1 MAGHWAFIVGI
12 IGNVSSFLVYLA
24 PVPTF
29 YQVYRKRTTG
39 GFQSVPYS
47 VALFSAMLW
56 IFYAF
61 VKTNSILLITINS
74 TGCAIEM
81 IYIIMYLVYAPR
93 SARIF
98 TAKIILLLNV
108 GLFSLILLSTLLL
121 SKGSKRVKVLGWIC
135 MCFSASVFAA
145 PLSIIRQ
152 VVRTRS
158 VEYMPFTLSLFLT
171 ISAVA
176 WFGYGLLTNDFYV
189 MFPNVLG
196 FAFGA
201 VQMLLYVVYKYM
213 VKKVVVEPAVL
224 EHIVAIDVQ
233 KAGVELQ
240 VPAEAISDSKEAV
253 KANEETNGR
262 DKGKKGEEDGLEISP
277 A

>member
-1 MAGHWAFIVGI
+1 
-12 IGNVSSFLVYLA
+12 
-24 PVPTF
+24 
-29 YQVYRKRTTG
+29 
-39 GFQSVPYS
+39 
-47 VALFSAMLW
+47 
-56 IFYAF
+56 
-61 VKTNSILLITINS
+61 
-74 TGCAIEM
+74 M
-81 IYIIMYLVYAPR
+81 IYIIMYLAYAPR

-108 GLFSLILLSTLLL
+108 GLFFLILLSTLLL
-121 SKGSKRVKVLGWIC
+121 SKGSKRLKVLGWIC

-145 PLSIIRQ
+145 PLSII
-152 VVRTRS
+152 
-158 VEYMPFTLSLFLT
+158 
-171 ISAVA
+171 
-176 WFGYGLLTNDFYV
+176 
-189 MFPNVLG
+189 FPNVLG

-201 VQMLLYVVYKYM
+201 VQMFLYVVYKYM

-240 VPAEAISDSKEAV
+240 VPAEAIRDSKEAV
-253 KANEETNGR
+253 KANEETNGP

>member
-93 SARIF
+93 SAR
-98 TAKIILLLNV
+98 
-108 GLFSLILLSTLLL
+108 
-121 SKGSKRVKVLGWIC
+121 
-135 MCFSASVFAA
+135 
-145 PLSIIRQ
+145 RQ

>member
-1 MAGHWAFIVGI
+1 
-12 IGNVSSFLVYLA
+12 
-24 PVPTF
+24 
-29 YQVYRKRTTG
+29 
-39 GFQSVPYS
+39 
-47 VALFSAMLW
+47 MLW

-61 VKTNSILLITINS
+61 VKTNSMLLITINS
-74 TGCAIEM
+74 TGCVIEM
-81 IYIIMYLVYAPR
+81 IYIIMYLAYAPR

-98 TAKIILLLNV
+98 TAKIMLLLNV
-108 GLFSLILLSTLLL
+108 GFFSLILLSTLLL

-135 MCFSASVFAA
+135 MCFSATVFAA

-176 WFGYGLLTNDFYV
+176 WFFYGLLTNDLYV

-224 EHIVAIDVQ
+224 EHIVTIGVQ

-240 VPAEAISDSKEAV
+240 VPAEESSGKEAM
-253 KANEETNGR
+253 KANEGTNGR
-262 DKGKKGEEDGLEISP
+262 DKGKPREENGLEISP